1 MITNSSAIN
10 NSYIALS
17 KMSPHAA
24 YLAFVFSYQNRFD
37 YWLATNN
44 LMFIDKLAKDTDT
57 FLSSALTTILNV
69 DLIKPPA
76 VTAAITQ

>member
-1 MITNSSAIN
+1 
-10 NSYIALS
+10 
-17 KMSPHAA
+17 MSPHAA

-44 LMFIDKLAKDTDT
+44 LMFTNKLAKDTDS

-69 DLIKPPA
+69 DFTKPPA
-76 VTAAITQ
+76 LEMLQPNFYRR